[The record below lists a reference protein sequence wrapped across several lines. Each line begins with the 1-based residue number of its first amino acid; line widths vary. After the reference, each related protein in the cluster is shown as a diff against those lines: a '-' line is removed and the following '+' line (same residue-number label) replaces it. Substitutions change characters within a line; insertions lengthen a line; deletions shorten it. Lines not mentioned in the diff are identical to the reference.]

1 MSHSKNSPRSSSARS
16 RSDTSSRRDRR
27 IRRYIFLAIITLAV
41 AGSIGFGCW
50 FGFRL
55 VRKQRAMASARE
67 FADKKEFFQAALSA
81 RRALEMNPN
90 DLAAN
95 RLMAEMGDAMN
106 MRETVTWR
114 KKIAEME
121 PGVAQNYFDWADAA
135 MRWRDKEGVR
145 EALSR
150 LDEKGKNTAGYH
162 DLAARLAV
170 LTGKTSEVYDHVAAA
185 AQLEPNNENYQL
197 QLAAIQLGSPI
208 EEVRKGGLA
217 KVEQLTESPKIRR
230 AALRTLVQ
238 ASLTSRENSRVLKFA
253 SDLMSGSGATFEDRM
268 LFLKLL
274 GQLKRPEYWWFLAQ
288 LGADLPPKDEDLV
301 TLLSWMNNNGLP
313 KLTLQWTEVLPSDRV
328 EREPVCVVVAE
339 AHVLLG
345 NWGKLRSLMRF
356 QNWGELEF
364 QRLAIEARVLREDGD
379 AAGSASRW
387 ASAVAK
393 AGERKVAL
401 AALARFAKAWKWEE
415 EFTNLLWVIA
425 NGQSDQSPAL
435 QQLLKKYSAEG
446 KTRDLLRVFSRM
458 LKIDE
463 KNLSAK
469 NNIAYA
475 YLILNMEL
483 ERATALALQV
493 TKEDPENPQF
503 AATYALALYAK
514 DKFDPALKVLQEI
527 NEKDRRTPSTA
538 LCYGAVLAAK
548 GLKDEARVY
557 LDIAEKSPL
566 LPEEKALAEK
576 ARARLER

>member
-1 MSHSKNSPRSSSARS
+1 
-16 RSDTSSRRDRR
+16 
-27 IRRYIFLAIITLAV
+27 
-41 AGSIGFGCW
+41 
-50 FGFRL
+50 
-55 VRKQRAMASARE
+55 MASARE
-67 FADKKEFFQAALSA
+67 FADKKEYLQAALSA

-90 DLAAN
+90 DLTAN
-95 RLMAEMGDAMN
+95 RLMAEMADAMN
-106 MRETVTWR
+106 MREAVTWR
-114 KKIAEME
+114 KKVADMQ
-121 PGVAQNYFDWADAA
+121 PGVAQNYFDWAEAA
-135 MRWRDKEGVR
+135 LRWSDKESVR

-150 LDEKGKNTAGYH
+150 LDEKGKNTAGFH
-162 DLAARLAV
+162 DMAARLAV
-170 LTGKTSEVYDHVAAA
+170 LTGKTSEVYEHVAAA

-197 QLAAIQLGSPI
+197 QFAAIQLGSPV
-208 EEVRKGGLA
+208 EEVRKGALA
-217 KVEQLTESPKIRR
+217 KVEQLTEAPKIRR

-238 ASLTSRENSRVLKFA
+238 AALTSRENTRVLKFA
-253 SDLMSGSGATFEDRM
+253 SDLMSGPDATFEDRM

-274 GQLKRPEYWWFLAQ
+274 GQLKRSEYWWFLAQ

-301 TLLSWMNNNGLP
+301 TLLTWMNNNGLP
-313 KLTLQWTEVLPSDRV
+313 RLTLQWTDVIPSDRA
-328 EREPVCVVVAE
+328 ERSPVCVAIAE

-364 QRLAIEARVLREDGD
+364 QRLAIEARVLREDRD
-379 AAGSASRW
+379 DAGSKSRW
-387 ASAVAK
+387 AAAVAK
-393 AGERKVAL
+393 AGERKEAL
-401 AALARFAKAWKWEE
+401 AALGRFAKAWKWDEE
-415 EFTNLLWVIA
+415 YTNLLWVIA
-425 NGQSDQSPAL
+425 NGQTDQSAAL
-435 QQLLKKYSAEG
+435 QQLLKKYTTEG
-446 KTRDLLRVFSRM
+446 NTRDLLRVFSRM

-463 KNLSAK
+463 QNLNAK

-514 DKFDPALKVLQEI
+514 DKFDPALKVLQDI

-548 GLKDEARVY
+548 GMKDEAREY
-557 LDIAEKSPL
+557 LDIAEKSNL
-566 LPEEKALAEK
+566 LPEEKAIAEK